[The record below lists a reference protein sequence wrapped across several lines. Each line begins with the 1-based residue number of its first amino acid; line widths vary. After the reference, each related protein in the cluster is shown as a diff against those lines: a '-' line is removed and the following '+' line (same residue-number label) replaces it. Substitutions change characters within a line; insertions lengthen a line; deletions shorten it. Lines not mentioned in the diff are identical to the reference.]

1 MTVKKK
7 RLLII
12 TCLCAL
18 FLAAAGV
25 TFLALN
31 DWNLFPPESGTEPAS
46 KISFPQN
53 TASAHA
59 EFQNIAM
66 DGYQWYRIVMDF
78 PDEESAKELYKT
90 EEWANNYQ
98 YDKELRLAPW
108 VLTASYQQKDGGT
121 VTRRYQK
128 SDWDEV
134 LADFIKTHEQYI
146 TEKTRDM
153 PEESAQ

>member
-12 TCLCAL
+12 ACLCVL

-31 DWNLFPPESGTEPAS
+31 DWSLFPSNSGTESVPD
-46 KISFPQN
+46 ISFPQN
-53 TASAHA
+53 TAAAHA
-59 EFQNIAM
+59 EFQNVAM
-66 DGYQWYRIVMDF
+66 DDVQWYRIVMDF
-78 PDEESAKELYKT
+78 PDEAAAKELYKT

-98 YDKELRLAPW
+98 YDTQIQLAPW
-108 VLTASYQQKDGGT
+108 VFTASYKQKDGET

-153 PEESAQ
+153 PQN